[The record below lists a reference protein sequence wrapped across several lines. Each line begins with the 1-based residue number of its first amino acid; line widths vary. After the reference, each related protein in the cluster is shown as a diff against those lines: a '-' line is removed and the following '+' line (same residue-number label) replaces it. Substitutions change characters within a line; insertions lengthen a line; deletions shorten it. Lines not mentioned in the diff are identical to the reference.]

1 MRNSWQHLAQPLTEA
16 GLTILAGAIG
26 GPGGAIAASVGREIA
41 GQLGVPASPRAVAEA
56 IERDPEA
63 VTGTL
68 KRYEADAGDKI
79 ELLAQEQADM
89 ARILKREDDGPFFRW
104 GWRPAIMWL
113 LGLFWT
119 MNLIGIPV
127 ILNGML
133 GYAIPLA
140 PFDALITL
148 TGLYLALYMGG
159 HTVLRA
165 IGGRGG
171 SA

>member
-1 MRNSWQHLAQPLTEA
+1 MRNSWQHLARPLTEA

-41 GQLGVPASPRAVAEA
+41 SQLGVAASPRAVEEA
-56 IERDPEA
+56 IEQHPADVA
-63 VTGTL
+63 KTL
-68 KRYEADAGDKI
+68 KRYEADAGDKL

-89 ARILKREDDGPFFRW
+89 ARILERADQGPFFRW

-113 LGLFWT
+113 LAVFWT

-133 GYAIPLA
+133 GYTIPLA

-159 HTVLRA
+159 NTVLRVM
-165 IGGRGG
+165 GNRGG
-171 SA
+171 AA